1 MNKLKM
7 SALTI
12 INTVLEI
19 LVSEIRQEKEK
30 KYMQIGK
37 GE

>member
-1 MNKLKM
+1 MNKL
-7 SALTI
+7 
-12 INTVLEI
+12 NTVLEI